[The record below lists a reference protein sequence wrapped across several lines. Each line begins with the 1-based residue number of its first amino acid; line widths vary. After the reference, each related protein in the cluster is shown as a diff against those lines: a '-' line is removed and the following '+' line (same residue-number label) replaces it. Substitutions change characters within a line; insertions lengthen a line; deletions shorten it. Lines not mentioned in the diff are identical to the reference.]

1 MTPDGSASE
10 KDARNYNTSFA
21 RGLGV
26 IRAFDAAH
34 PRLSVAGVAERT
46 GLDRAVARRL
56 LLTLVEEG
64 FAKLDGKTFEL
75 TSKVLTL
82 GYSYLSA
89 MGLDQ
94 RLQPYLDDLST
105 RLGQAVSV
113 SVLDGTE
120 TIFIARSDRVG
131 QVMAYVVRTGL
142 RLSAFS
148 SASGRVLL
156 ADLPPEELD
165 RRLAG
170 AELRALT
177 PHTRTDK
184 AAVRDEI
191 LKARQQGY
199 CVNEQELEEGLL
211 SVSVPVFGADGTVR
225 AALNSNC
232 NYARAQQIGFVAGAV
247 PLMRS
252 VAGHIAPLMQ

>member
-1 MTPDGSASE
+1 MRMDGAGM

-34 PRLSVAGVAERT
+34 PRLTVAAVADLA

-64 FAKLDGKTFEL
+64 FARQDGKIFEL
-75 TSKVLTL
+75 TAKVLTL

-89 MGLDQ
+89 MGLDR
-94 RLQPYLDDLST
+94 RLQPYLDDLSGT
-105 RLGQAVSV
+105 LGQAVSV
-113 SVLDGTE
+113 SVLDGSE
-120 TIFIARSDRVG
+120 TVFIARSDPVG
-131 QVMAYVVRTGL
+131 QVIAYVVRTGL

-156 ADLPPEELD
+156 ADLPPDELD
-165 RRLAG
+165 ARLAR
-170 AELRALT
+170 AELVALT
-177 PHTRTDK
+177 PHTRTGK
-184 AAVRDEI
+184 PAVREAI
-191 LKARQQGY
+191 ARARVDGY

-211 SVSVPVFGADGTVR
+211 SVSVPVRGADGRVR
-225 AALNSNC
+225 AALNTNC
-232 NYARAQQIGFVAGAV
+232 NFVKARQTGFVETAV
-247 PLMRS
+247 PIMRRTADQIAALM
-252 VAGHIAPLMQ
+252 P